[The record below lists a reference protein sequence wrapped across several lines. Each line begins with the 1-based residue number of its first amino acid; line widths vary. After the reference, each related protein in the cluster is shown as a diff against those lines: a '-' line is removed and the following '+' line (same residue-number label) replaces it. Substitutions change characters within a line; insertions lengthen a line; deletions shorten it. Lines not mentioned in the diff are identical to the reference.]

1 MVSMSKNKI
10 HQTLGPLFPVHDG
23 GGKRRGDIHQGEVRI
38 HDSDLRAQPTFYGG
52 KGRSGNEQI
61 GDTPSQRSQVS
72 KSGGV
77 IKKIGGNPFPFRA
90 FSREPPSAQYSD
102 ESMCT
107 IQYTCKLKGLMV
119 PVSIQI

>member
-1 MVSMSKNKI
+1 M
-10 HQTLGPLFPVHDG
+10 
-23 GGKRRGDIHQGEVRI
+23 RI
-38 HDSDLRAQPTFYGG
+38 HDSDLRAKPTFYGG

-61 GDTPSQRSQVS
+61 GDDTPSQRSQVS

-77 IKKIGGNPFPFRA
+77 IKKIGGNPFLIRA

-102 ESMCT
+102 ESLST